1 MNRKKATSSKEK
13 PPVPIMK
20 RFIPLILISL
30 LAASCSTKKQIVM
43 FQDIEA
49 VDGYEM
55 YQEYEPRIEEND
67 VLRID
72 VFSMNPEVVRPFN
85 LHMNRDGGG
94 GSSDFSSGGFSSG
107 GGSGGSRNNDRVQGY
122 LVSPEGT
129 IQFPV
134 LGTIEVDGLTR
145 GKLEDQLTEQIRKYV
160 RDAVVQVRIINFKFT
175 VMGEVASKGVYQV
188 SDERVTIPEAIA
200 MAGGI
205 TYGGKRHNVLVIRKE
220 KGLISHGFVDLTQ
233 AEDIY
238 KNPYFYLKQND
249 VVYVEPTYRQ
259 VKSAGF
265 ITSYTGLISLATTI
279 ISLAILITN

>member
-1 MNRKKATSSKEK
+1 MNKKKATSSKEK

-20 RFIPLILISL
+20 RFIPIILISL
-30 LAASCSTKKQIVM
+30 LVASCSTRKQIVM

-72 VFSMNPEVVRPFN
+72 VFSINPEVARPFN
-85 LHMNRDGGG
+85 LHLNRDGGG
-94 GSSDFSSGGFSSG
+94 GSSDMGSGSFSSG
-107 GGSGGSRNNDRVQGY
+107 GGSSGGRNNDRMQGY

-134 LGTIEVDGLTR
+134 LGSIEVKGLTR
-145 GKLEDQLTEQIRKYV
+145 GKLEDQLTQEIRKYV
-160 RDAVVQVRIINFKFT
+160 RDAVVQVRIINFKFSI
-175 VMGEVASKGVYQV
+175 MGEVASTGVYQV
-188 SDERVTIPEAIA
+188 SDERVTIPEALA

-205 TYGGKRHNVLVIRKE
+205 TYGGKRDNVLVIRKE
-220 KGLISHGFVDLTQ
+220 KGLISHGWVDLTQ

-279 ISLAILITN
+279 ISLTILITN

>member
-1 MNRKKATSSKEK
+1 MNNKKGTSFNQK
-13 PPVPIMK
+13 PPNTIMK
-20 RFIPLILISL
+20 RIIPLLLIGSL
-30 LAASCSTKKQIVM
+30 LASCSTKKQILL

-67 VLRID
+67 ILRID
-72 VFSMNPEVVRPFN
+72 VYSLDQDVAAPFN
-85 LHMNRDGGG
+85 LNMNRSGSSSSTNFGSSGTGSRGGG
-94 GSSDFSSGGFSSG
+94 GSS
-107 GGSGGSRNNDRVQGY
+107 NNDRLQGY
-122 LVSPEGT
+122 LVGPEGT

-134 LGTIEVDGLTR
+134 LGRIEVKDMTR
-145 GKLEDQLTEQIRKYV
+145 GKLEEYLTQEIRRYV

-175 VMGEVASKGVYQV
+175 IMGEVPSTGVYQV
-188 SDERVTIPEAIA
+188 SDERVTVPQALA

-205 TYGGKRHNVLVIRKE
+205 TYNGKRDNVLVIRQE
-220 KGLISHGFVDLTQ
+220 KGLISHGWVDLTQ
-233 AEDIY
+233 AEDVF

-279 ISLAILITN
+279 ISLTILFTR